1 MTPGALLEEAVGLGH
16 PPAASA
22 CAIVDGRVVHQ
33 SAHGAEPSS
42 VFDVASVTKVAATT
56 LSVAKL
62 IARGE
67 LSLDAPVARWL
78 PRFAAN
84 GKDRVTVRELLGHR
98 SGMPAWAPLFV
109 EVMEIRADG
118 RALRAGRL
126 AESGNVGARPPAD
139 ACSSCLDAPLEKP
152 GRRVYSDFGFITL
165 GALVEEVAGTRLDA
179 VARGAVFE
187 PLGLEEELGF
197 VVLSAPSRWMDGRHV
212 LPTGRTRPREPAPGQ
227 ESLYR
232 VPPQE
237 RRDDVGRVDDDNAFA
252 MGGVAGHAGVFGTA
266 RASASLGWL
275 VIEELEGAARLG
287 SGEVLRSFVPIDP
300 ADGPPRSLGFDRVA
314 PEGSSAG
321 SQLGRGPKG
330 AIGHLGFTGCSLWI
344 RSGPP
349 PLGRALDEPDLSRP
363 PERPGDPRLAPRFPR
378 RALPQSRLSARPA
391 PVSWRSTR
399 RKATT
404 VPGWRSGCARS
415 AMLSR

>member
-1 MTPGALLEEAVGLGH
+1 MTPGALLEEAVGSGH

-33 SAHGAEPSS
+33 SAHGAEPSN

-109 EVMEIRADG
+109 EVMDDPQTA
-118 RALRAGRL
+118 ALFEQDASPSPEMWAL
-126 AESGNVGARPPAD
+126 ARRHVVECV
-139 ACSSCLDAPLEKP
+139 LDAPLEKP
-152 GRRVYSDFGFITL
+152 GRRVYSDLGFITL
-165 GALVEEVAGTRLDA
+165 GALVEEVAGTCLDA
-179 VARGAVFE
+179 VAREAVFE

-197 VVLSAPSRWMDGRHV
+197 VDLSAPSRWMDGRHV

-266 RASASLGWL
+266 RALASLGWL

-344 RSGPP
+344 DLDRRLSVALLTNRTYHGRQNVQ
-349 PLGRALDEPDLSRP
+349 GIRAL
-363 PERPGDPRLAPRFPR
+363 
-378 RALPQSRLSARPA
+378 RPA
-391 PVSWRSTR
+391 FHDALCRSL
-399 RKATT
+399 A
-404 VPGWRSGCARS
+404 
-415 AMLSR
+415 